1 MELSKLAEHLEEC
14 ANNNTITEIQSNHKP
29 LIEQFLAFKHK
40 LEPLLENKS
49 DESDKKE
56 LSQEELSQKI
66 SQMIDCADTFD
77 IDGLDALSAELSSV
91 KLPLDFS
98 QKFDKIRT
106 SIENVDFQGL
116 KILLSDGSIN

>member
-1 MELSKLAEHLEEC
+1 
-14 ANNNTITEIQSNHKP
+14 
-29 LIEQFLAFKHK
+29 
-40 LEPLLENKS
+40 
-49 DESDKKE
+49 
-56 LSQEELSQKI
+56 
-66 SQMIDCADTFD
+66 MIDCADTFD